1 MSAHPEPAARR
12 VVVTG
17 AASGIG
23 RGTAALLVAR
33 GLAVAGLDR
42 DPGIVESMRGLGATG
57 VIADVTDFAA
67 VERALA
73 EAADVLGGIDGIVNS
88 AGIGGYTGDVARTS
102 LEDWRRVMAV
112 NLDGAF
118 HVCKAAIPHLRG
130 AGGGVIV
137 NVSSQFGVHGCIAS
151 PAYVATKA
159 GVIGLT
165 KAMAVDHA
173 HEAIRVLCIAPGP
186 VDTPLRDAS
195 LVQEEF
201 DVLERARA
209 ANRMPLARPAQVDE
223 IAGAIAFLL
232 SRDASYMTGAV
243 LNVDGGWT
251 AS

>member
-1 MSAHPEPAARR
+1 MTERAEPAARR

-23 RGTAALLVAR
+23 RSTAALLVAR
-33 GLAVAGLDR
+33 GSTVVGLDR
-42 DPGIVESMRGLGATG
+42 DPGIVAAMAALGAHG
-57 VIADVTDFAA
+57 VVADVTDFAA
-67 VERALA
+67 VESALG
-73 EAADVLGGIDGIVNS
+73 EAANAIGGIDGVVNS

-102 LEDWRRVMAV
+102 LEAWRRVLSV
-112 NLDGAF
+112 NLDGTF
-118 HVCKAAIPHLRG
+118 HVCRAAIPHLRG

-137 NVSSQFGVHGCIAS
+137 NVSSQFGIVGCIAS

-195 LVQEEF
+195 LAQDEF
-201 DVLERARA
+201 DAIERTRA
-209 ANRMPLARPAQVDE
+209 ATRLPLARPAQVDE

>member
-1 MSAHPEPAARR
+1 MSDRPALAARR

-33 GLAVAGLDR
+33 GVAVAGLDR
-42 DPGIVESMRGLGATG
+42 DPGVDASMRELGGIG
-57 VIADVTDFAA
+57 VVADVTDFAA

-73 EAADVLGGIDGIVNS
+73 EAADALGGIDGVVNS

-112 NLDGAF
+112 NLDGTF

-201 DVLERARA
+201 DALERARA